1 MGAVCAFLSV
11 VGFYASAYD
20 VHGEEGMILGFQVVA
35 PAIQLHLGMFW
46 FLRSSWVSSLCANL
60 KLWVPL
66 ASACAGVQ

>member
-1 MGAVCAFLSV
+1 MRAVGRVGAVCAFLSV

-46 FLRSSWVSSLCANL
+46 FFKVILGFFSLCF
-60 KLWVPL
+60 
-66 ASACAGVQ
+66 S